1 MTKQN
6 KIPFVT
12 ADFMSERSADN
23 APLTALLVAMQSNDP
38 KRVMKSSSDVQVTM
52 KQVSAVLTMMSDL
65 MMWERVIEEPRR
77 NQLSDGINLMA
88 SVTEIC
94 ADAMTQVE
102 NGWFVEAN
110 PKAAARMYEF
120 KGTASGR
127 IARSA
132 AVESDESEGC
142 DHENE

>member
-38 KRVMKSSSDVQVTM
+38 KRVLKSSSDVQATM

-127 IARSA
+127 TARSA
-132 AVESDESEGC
+132 AVESDESEGGG
-142 DHENE
+142 HENE

>member
-1 MTKQN
+1 MRTQN

-38 KRVMKSSSDVQVTM
+38 RRVKQSRGDLQCTL
-52 KQVSAVLTMMSDL
+52 KQVSSVLTMMSDL
-65 MMWERVIEEPRR
+65 LMWERVIEEPRR

-110 PKAAARMYEF
+110 PKAAARMYDFE
-120 KGTASGR
+120 GTASGR
-127 IARSA
+127 TARSA
-132 AVESDESEGC
+132 AVESDESEGGG
-142 DHENE
+142 HENE

>member
-38 KRVMKSSSDVQVTM
+38 KRVMKSSLDVQVTM

-65 MMWERVIEEPRR
+65 LMWERVIEEPRR
-77 NQLSDGINLMA
+77 NQLSDGINLMV

-127 IARSA
+127 TARSA
-132 AVESDESEGC
+132 AVESDESEGGG
-142 DHENE
+142 HENE

>member
-12 ADFMSERSADN
+12 ADFMSECSADN

-38 KRVMKSSSDVQVTM
+38 KRVLKSSSDVQVTM
-52 KQVSAVLTMMSDL
+52 KQVSSVLTMMSDL

-127 IARSA
+127 TARSA
-132 AVESDESEGC
+132 AVESDESEGGG
-142 DHENE
+142 HENE

>member
-38 KRVMKSSSDVQVTM
+38 KRVLKSSSDVQATM

-65 MMWERVIEEPRR
+65 LMWERVIEEPRR

-127 IARSA
+127 TARSA
-132 AVESDESEGC
+132 AVESDESEGG

>member
-38 KRVMKSSSDVQVTM
+38 KRVMKSSSDVQATM

-132 AVESDESEGC
+132 AVESDESEGG

>member
-12 ADFMSERSADN
+12 ADFLSERSAET
-23 APLTALLVAMQSNDP
+23 APLSALLVSMQSNDP
-38 KRVMKSSSDVQVTM
+38 QIVRQSSTDVQFTL
-52 KQVSAVLTMMSDL
+52 KQVASVLTLMSEL
-65 MMWERVIEEPRR
+65 VMRERQIDDVRR

-110 PKAAARMYEF
+110 PKAAAQMYEF
-120 KGTASGR
+120 KGTASGST
-127 IARSA
+127 ARSA
-132 AVESDESEGC
+132 AVESDESEGG

>member
-23 APLTALLVAMQSNDP
+23 APLSALLVAMQSNDP
-38 KRVMKSSSDVQVTM
+38 QTVMKGATDAQATL
-52 KQVSAVLTMMSDL
+52 KQVASVLTMMSDL
-65 MMWERVIEEPRR
+65 MMWERVIEDSRR

-110 PKAAARMYEF
+110 PKAAARMYDFE
-120 KGTASGR
+120 GTASGR
-127 IARSA
+127 TARSA
-132 AVESDESEGC
+132 AVESDESEGRRP
-142 DHENE
+142 

>member
-23 APLTALLVAMQSNDP
+23 APLSALLVAMQSNDP
-38 KRVMKSSSDVQVTM
+38 RRVKQSGGDLQCTL
-52 KQVSAVLTMMSDL
+52 KQVSSVLTMMSDL
-65 MMWERVIEEPRR
+65 LMWERVIEEPRR

-110 PKAAARMYEF
+110 PTAAAQMYEF

-127 IARSA
+127 TARSA
-132 AVESDESEGC
+132 AVESDESEGGG
-142 DHENE
+142 HENE

>member
-38 KRVMKSSSDVQVTM
+38 RQVMKSSSDVQATM
-52 KQVSAVLTMMSDL
+52 IQVSSVLTMMSDL
-65 MMWERVIEEPRR
+65 MMWERQIDDARR

-110 PKAAARMYEF
+110 PKAAAQMYEF
-120 KGTASGR
+120 KGTASGST
-127 IARSA
+127 ARSA
-132 AVESDESEGC
+132 AVESDESEGG

>member
-38 KRVMKSSSDVQVTM
+38 KRVMKSSSDVQATM
-52 KQVSAVLTMMSDL
+52 IQVSAVLTMMSDL
-65 MMWERVIEEPRR
+65 LMWERVIEEPRR

-94 ADAMTQVE
+94 ANAMTQVE

-127 IARSA
+127 TARSA
-132 AVESDESEGC
+132 AVESDESEGGG
-142 DHENE
+142 HENE

>member
-12 ADFMSERSADN
+12 ADFMSEHSADN

-38 KRVMKSSSDVQVTM
+38 KRVMKSSSDVQATM
-52 KQVSAVLTMMSDL
+52 IQVSAVLSMMSDL
-65 MMWERVIEEPRR
+65 LMWERVIEEPRR

-94 ADAMTQVE
+94 AEAMTQVE

-110 PKAAARMYEF
+110 PKAAAQMYEF

-127 IARSA
+127 TARSA
-132 AVESDESEGC
+132 AVESDESEGGG
-142 DHENE
+142 HENE

>member
-38 KRVMKSSSDVQVTM
+38 KRVMKSSSDVQATM

-77 NQLSDGINLMA
+77 NQLSEGINLMA

-127 IARSA
+127 TARSA
-132 AVESDESEGC
+132 AVESDESEGGG
-142 DHENE
+142 HENE

>member
-38 KRVMKSSSDVQVTM
+38 RRVKQSGGDLQCTL
-52 KQVSAVLTMMSDL
+52 KQVSSVLTMMSDL
-65 MMWERVIEEPRR
+65 LMWERVIEEPRR

-110 PKAAARMYEF
+110 PKAAAQMYEF

-127 IARSA
+127 TARSA
-132 AVESDESEGC
+132 AVESDESEGGG
-142 DHENE
+142 HENE

>member
-12 ADFMSERSADN
+12 ADFLSERSADN

-38 KRVMKSSSDVQVTM
+38 RQVMKSSSDVQATM
-52 KQVSAVLTMMSDL
+52 IQVSSVLTMMSDL
-65 MMWERVIEEPRR
+65 MMWERQIDDARR

-120 KGTASGR
+120 QGTASGR
-127 IARSA
+127 TARSA
-132 AVESDESEGC
+132 AVESDESEGG

>member
-38 KRVMKSSSDVQVTM
+38 KRVMKSSSDVQATM
-52 KQVSAVLTMMSDL
+52 IQVSAVLSMMSDL

-94 ADAMTQVE
+94 ANAMTQVE

-127 IARSA
+127 TARSA
-132 AVESDESEGC
+132 AVESDESEGG

>member
-12 ADFMSERSADN
+12 ADFMSEHSADN

-38 KRVMKSSSDVQVTM
+38 RQVMKSSSDVQATM
-52 KQVSAVLTMMSDL
+52 IQVSSVLTMMSDL
-65 MMWERVIEEPRR
+65 MMWERQIDDARR

-110 PKAAARMYEF
+110 PKAAAQMYEF

-127 IARSA
+127 TARSA
-132 AVESDESEGC
+132 AESDEFQGGG
-142 DHENE
+142 HENE

>member
-38 KRVMKSSSDVQVTM
+38 KRVLKSSSDVQVTM

-65 MMWERVIEEPRR
+65 LMWERVIEEPRR

-110 PKAAARMYEF
+110 PKAEAQMYEF
-120 KGTASGR
+120 KGTAPGR
-127 IARSA
+127 TARSA
-132 AVESDESEGC
+132 AVESDESEGG

>member
-38 KRVMKSSSDVQVTM
+38 KRVLKSSSDVQATM

-132 AVESDESEGC
+132 AVESDESEGGG
-142 DHENE
+142 HENE

>member
-12 ADFMSERSADN
+12 AAFMSERSADN

-38 KRVMKSSSDVQVTM
+38 KRVMKSSSDVQATM

-132 AVESDESEGC
+132 AVESDESEGG

>member
-132 AVESDESEGC
+132 AVESDESEGG